1 MLIVGGTGFVGS
13 CLSDVLKSKKDS
25 ITLSSR
31 GASLSD
37 QPRNSGSTFRHVVW
51 DVVTESQLDPNF
63 DIIIHAATPASALL
77 NSTQPKVMFDQNVLA
92 MQNVIDFVGKHKSP
106 PIVLFPSSGAVYG
119 DMPDGLDR
127 IPEDWTRPNFSTPL
141 ISAYAEGKIAAET
154 MLREATQAG
163 KCVGL
168 IARLFA
174 FSGIHLPV
182 DKHFAIGNFIRDVV
196 DSQLITIR
204 SDGSSV
210 RSYMDGH
217 DLANWLLR
225 IIEVGSPEVTYHVGS
240 ERSISIYELA
250 VLVAERYELCT
261 NQSVQVEILG
271 QSSPMDGVSRYV
283 PSTHR
288 TRQFLSLTE
297 TIKLESSIDQMI
309 QYQLQI
315 KKIRRNR
322 STYC

>member
-1 MLIVGGTGFVGS
+1 MGS
-13 CLSDVLKSKKDS
+13 CLSDVLKSNQDS

-31 GASLSD
+31 RASLSD
-37 QPRNSGSTFRHVVW
+37 QPRNSDSTFRHVVW
-51 DVVTESQLDPNF
+51 DVVTESELDPNF

-77 NSTQPKVMFDQNVLA
+77 NSTQPKVMYEQNVLA

-119 DMPDGLDR
+119 DMPNGLDR
-127 IPEDWTRPNFSTPL
+127 IPEEWIRPNFSMPL
-141 ISAYAEGKIAAET
+141 TSAYAEGKIAAEI
-154 MLREATQAG
+154 MLRKATQAG

-182 DKHFAIGNFIRDVV
+182 DKHFAIGNFVRDVV
-196 DSQLITIR
+196 DSRLITIR

-225 IIEVGSPEVTYHVGS
+225 VIEVGSPEVIYHIGS

-250 VLVAERYELCT
+250 VLIAERYELCT
-261 NQSVQVEILG
+261 NQTARVEILG

-283 PSTHR
+283 PSTR
-288 TRQFLSLTE
+288 MTRQLLSLTE
-297 TIKLESSIDQMI
+297 TIELESSIDQMI
-309 QYQLQI
+309 QHQLQI
-315 KKIRRNR
+315 KRNKKK
-322 STYC
+322 